1 MTAETLHTK
10 QLFTSLSETWVELVN
25 MISSTNE
32 SRINAV
38 PFESSWTAAQLAT
51 HVTKSNKAITQ
62 GLHMEGKPA
71 GRNPEAGAPNLKK
84 MFLGF
89 ETKFQSPE
97 FIVPENKQASRCLQ
111 LLFSNCAAFLPAG
124 LPAHQSNYR
133 ICSSRPCSCFLPVIK
148 QILFG

>member
-97 FIVPENKQASRCLQ
+97 FIVPENKQY
-111 LLFSNCAAFLPAG
+111 N
-124 LPAHQSNYR
+124 
-133 ICSSRPCSCFLPVIK
+133 K
-148 QILFG
+148 E